1 MVSAGLSY
9 LASCDAAE
17 LPTAVQAETLCGL
30 ERAEAVHT
38 AARAKVLA
46 AFTAQNGYEADAA
59 FGPKTWLRA
68 QTKVTQGAA
77 AGAVAW
83 ATRLQAH
90 PAIATALA
98 HEEITASWARQI
110 CQWTDQLPGDH
121 RADADQIL
129 LAAATGDA
137 ATGDAATGDA
147 ATGDAAT
154 AGATLRDL
162 AGLAREM
169 IERAGRGQ
177 DDDDGGFGD
186 RSLWLQTTLGGAGT
200 VRGELTGR
208 CVAALAVVL
217 DALGKKRG
225 PEDTRSAP
233 QRRHDALEDACDRLI
248 RAGMIPG
255 RDGQSPQVQ
264 VHVDLA
270 TLRDLPGGSAAEA
283 SWTSAKSAAA
293 GVSGAVRLTG
303 PDAEAASCGAAI
315 VPVITGHL
323 DWTALDTL
331 TDLGLVTRHGHQGT
345 AGTTDPGTAG
355 PADWQRQ
362 RADLLRAAIDVLSGP
377 GGLASHL
384 RGSLLGRPF
393 TGLSQ
398 PLDIGRATRVIPP
411 HLHRALTIRDG
422 HCQFPGC
429 DQPPP
434 VCEAHHLMPWARGGP
449 TSLDNLTLLCRFHHL
464 IAVHHWGWTLTRSR
478 DGTTTAN
485 HPDGRSLH
493 GHQARAA

>member
-9 LASCDAAE
+9 LASCDAAQ

-30 ERAEAVHT
+30 ERAEGVHT

-90 PAIATALA
+90 PVIAAALA

-129 LAAATGDA
+129 LAAAT
-137 ATGDAATGDA
+137 
-147 ATGDAAT
+147 

-177 DDDDGGFGD
+177 DGDDGGFGD
-186 RSLWLQTTLGGAGT
+186 RALWLQTTLGGAGT

-208 CVAALAVVL
+208 CAAALAVIL

-225 PEDTRSAP
+225 PEDTRSAS

-255 RDGQSPQVQ
+255 RDGQPPQVQ

-293 GVSGAVRLTG
+293 GVPGAVRLTG

-323 DWTALDTL
+323 DWTALDNL
-331 TDLGLVTRHGHQGT
+331 TALWLDTRHGDAPAGPPARTPPHRPIGRVGGLSCCAPRSTCCPGRAGWLRTCVAACSAGRSAGCPSRSTSAAPPVSSRPICTGPFSSGT
-345 AGTTDPGTAG
+345 ATASSRAVTSRRRCAKPTT
-355 PADWQRQ
+355 
-362 RADLLRAAIDVLSGP
+362 
-377 GGLASHL
+377 
-384 RGSLLGRPF
+384 
-393 TGLSQ
+393 
-398 PLDIGRATRVIPP
+398 
-411 HLHRALTIRDG
+411 
-422 HCQFPGC
+422 
-429 DQPPP
+429 
-434 VCEAHHLMPWARGGP
+434 
-449 TSLDNLTLLCRFHHL
+449 
-464 IAVHHWGWTLTRSR
+464 
-478 DGTTTAN
+478 
-485 HPDGRSLH
+485 
-493 GHQARAA
+493 

>member
-1 MVSAGLSY
+1 VCTLTEPAVPASTAQALAMVSAGLSY
-9 LASCDAAE
+9 LASCDAAQ

-77 AGAVAW
+77 AGAVGW

-90 PAIATALA
+90 PVMASALA

-129 LAAATGDA
+129 LA
-137 ATGDAATGDA
+137 
-147 ATGDAAT
+147 AAT

-186 RSLWLQTTLGGAGT
+186 RSLWLHTTLGGAGT

-208 CVAALAVVL
+208 CAAALAVVL

-255 RDGQSPQVQ
+255 RDGQAPQVQ

-293 GVSGAVRLTG
+293 GVPGAVRLTG
-303 PDAEAASCGAAI
+303 PDAEAASCDAAI

-331 TDLGLVTRHGHQGT
+331 
-345 AGTTDPGTAG
+345 
-355 PADWQRQ
+355 ADRQRL

-434 VCEAHHLMPWARGGP
+434 VCEAHHLTPWARGGP
-449 TSLDNLTLLCRFHHL
+449 TSLDNLALLCRFHHL

-478 DGTTTAN
+478 DGTTTAH

-493 GHQARAA
+493 SHQPRAA

>member
-1 MVSAGLSY
+1 MCTLTEPAVPASTAQALAMVSAGLSY
-9 LASCDAAE
+9 LASCDAAQ

-46 AFTAQNGYEADAA
+46 AFAAQNGYEADAA

-83 ATRLQAH
+83 AARLQAH
-90 PAIATALA
+90 PIMATALA

-110 CQWTDQLPGDH
+110 CRWTDQLPGDH

-129 LAAATGDA
+129 LA
-137 ATGDAATGDA
+137 
-147 ATGDAAT
+147 AAT

-169 IERAGRGQ
+169 IERAGAGQ
-177 DDDDGGFGD
+177 DDDGGFGD
-186 RSLWLQTTLGGAGT
+186 RSLWLHTTLGGAGT

-208 CVAALAVVL
+208 CAAALAVVL

-255 RDGQSPQVQ
+255 RDGQAPQVQ

-270 TLRDLPGGSAAEA
+270 TLRDLPGGSVAEA
-283 SWTSAKSAAA
+283 TWTSAKSAAA
-293 GVSGAVRLTG
+293 GVPGAVRLTG
-303 PDAEAASCGAAI
+303 PDAEAASCDAAI

-331 TDLGLVTRHGHQGT
+331 TGLRT
-345 AGTTDPGTAG
+345 
-355 PADWQRQ
+355 
-362 RADLLRAAIDVLSGP
+362 DLLRAAIDVLSGP

-384 RGSLLGRPF
+384 RASLLGRPF

-434 VCEAHHLMPWARGGP
+434 VCEAHHLTPWARGGP
-449 TSLDNLTLLCRFHHL
+449 TSLDNLALLCRFHHL

-493 GHQARAA
+493 SHQARAA

>member
-9 LASCDAAE
+9 LASCDAAQ

-46 AFTAQNGYEADAA
+46 AFAAQNGYEADAA

-83 ATRLQAH
+83 AARLQAH
-90 PAIATALA
+90 PIMATALA

-121 RADADQIL
+121 QADADQIL
-129 LAAATGDA
+129 LA
-137 ATGDAATGDA
+137 
-147 ATGDAAT
+147 AAT

-169 IERAGRGQ
+169 IERAGAGQ
-177 DDDDGGFGD
+177 DDDGGFGD
-186 RSLWLQTTLGGAGT
+186 RSLWLHTTLGGAGT

-208 CVAALAVVL
+208 CAAALAVVL

-270 TLRDLPGGSAAEA
+270 TLRDLPGGSVAEA
-283 SWTSAKSAAA
+283 TWTSAKSAAA
-293 GVSGAVRLTG
+293 GVPGAVRLTG

-331 TDLGLVTRHGHQGT
+331 
-345 AGTTDPGTAG
+345 
-355 PADWQRQ
+355 ADRQRL

-434 VCEAHHLMPWARGGP
+434 VCEAHHLTPWARGGP
-449 TSLDNLTLLCRFHHL
+449 TSLDNLALLCRFHHL

-478 DGTTTAN
+478 DGTTTAH

-493 GHQARAA
+493 SHQARAA

>member
-1 MVSAGLSY
+1 MCTLTEPVEPASAAQALAMVSAGLSY
-9 LASCDAAE
+9 LASCDAAQ
-17 LPTAVQAETLCGL
+17 LPTAVQAETLCEL

-46 AFTAQNGYEADAA
+46 AFTAQHGYEADAA

-90 PAIATALA
+90 PVMATALA

-110 CQWTDQLPGDH
+110 CRWTDQLPGDH

-129 LAAATGDA
+129 LAAAT
-137 ATGDAATGDA
+137 
-147 ATGDAAT
+147 
-154 AGATLRDL
+154 AGTTLRDL

-177 DDDDGGFGD
+177 DGDDGGFGD

-208 CVAALAVVL
+208 CAAALAVVL

-255 RDGQSPQVQ
+255 RDGQAPQVQ

-293 GVSGAVRLTG
+293 GVPGAVRLTG

-331 TDLGLVTRHGHQGT
+331 TGLRT
-345 AGTTDPGTAG
+345 
-355 PADWQRQ
+355 
-362 RADLLRAAIDVLSGP
+362 DLLRAAIDVLSGP
-377 GGLASHL
+377 GGLASYL

-434 VCEAHHLMPWARGGP
+434 VCEAHHLTPWARGGP
-449 TSLDNLTLLCRFHHL
+449 TSLDNLALLCRFHHL

-478 DGTTTAN
+478 DGTITAH
-485 HPDGRSLH
+485 HPDGRGLPS
-493 GHQARAA
+493 HQARAA

>member
-17 LPTAVQAETLCGL
+17 LPTAVQAETLIGL

-68 QTKVTQGAA
+68 QTKVTPGAA

-83 ATRLQAH
+83 ASRLQAH
-90 PAIATALA
+90 RVMATALA
-98 HEEITASWARQI
+98 HGEITASWARQI
-110 CQWTDQLPGDH
+110 CQWTDQLPEDH

-129 LAAATGDA
+129 LGAATG
-137 ATGDAATGDA
+137 
-147 ATGDAAT
+147 
-154 AGATLRDL
+154 GATLRDL

-169 IERAGRGQ
+169 IERAGSGQ
-177 DDDDGGFGD
+177 DGDDGGFGD
-186 RSLWLQTTLGGAGT
+186 RALWLQTTLGGAGT

-208 CVAALAVVL
+208 CAAALAVVL

-248 RAGMIPG
+248 RAGMIPS
-255 RDGQSPQVQ
+255 RDGQPPQVQ

-270 TLRDLPGGSAAEA
+270 TLRGLPGASAAEA
-283 SWTSAKSAAA
+283 SWTSARSAAA
-293 GVSGAVRLTG
+293 GVPGAVWLTG

-315 VPVITGHL
+315 VPVITSHL
-323 DWTALDTL
+323 DWTALA
-331 TDLGLVTRHGHQGT
+331 DLDDLADLWLNTRHGDG
-345 AGTTDPGTAG
+345 PGQPIGPDAPAG
-355 PADWQRQ
+355 PAHPDAVAPADQPHL
-362 RADLLRAAIDVLSGP
+362 RATLLRAATDVLSGP

-384 RGSLLGRPF
+384 RGRLLGRPF

-411 HLHRALTIRDG
+411 QLHRALTIRDR

-434 VCEAHHLMPWARGGP
+434 VCEAHHLTPWAQGGP
-449 TSLDNLTLLCRFHHL
+449 TSLDNLALLCRFHHL
-464 IAVHHWGWTLTRSR
+464 IAVHRWGWTLTRSR
-478 DGTTTAN
+478 DGTTTATN
-485 HPDGRSLH
+485 PDGRSLH
-493 GHQARAA
+493 SHRARAA

>member
-1 MVSAGLSY
+1 
-9 LASCDAAE
+9 
-17 LPTAVQAETLCGL
+17 
-30 ERAEAVHT
+30 VHT

-90 PAIATALA
+90 PAIAAALA

-129 LAAATGDA
+129 LAAATGA
-137 ATGDAATGDA
+137 AATGDA

-233 QRRHDALEDACDRLI
+233 QRRHDALEDACDRLM

-345 AGTTDPGTAG
+345 AGTMGTTDPGTAG
-355 PADWQRQ
+355 PADRQRQ

-464 IAVHHWGWTLTRSR
+464 IAVHHWGWTLTRSP

>member
-9 LASCDAAE
+9 LASCDAAQ

-46 AFTAQNGYEADAA
+46 AFTAQHGYEADAA
-59 FGPKTWLRA
+59 FGPKTWLPA

-83 ATRLQAH
+83 ASRLQAH
-90 PAIATALA
+90 PVMATALA

-137 ATGDAATGDA
+137 AT
-147 ATGDAAT
+147 
-154 AGATLRDL
+154 AGAALRDL
-162 AGLAREM
+162 AGLAQEM

-186 RSLWLQTTLGGAGT
+186 RSLWLHTTLGGAGT
-200 VRGELTGR
+200 VRGELTDR
-208 CVAALAVVL
+208 CAAALAVVL

-283 SWTSAKSAAA
+283 SWTSATLP
-293 GVSGAVRLTG
+293 VPP
-303 PDAEAASCGAAI
+303 PDRRS
-315 VPVITGHL
+315 P
-323 DWTALDTL
+323 
-331 TDLGLVTRHGHQGT
+331 LGL
-345 AGTTDPGTAG
+345 DPD
-355 PADWQRQ
+355 P
-362 RADLLRAAIDVLSGP
+362 
-377 GGLASHL
+377 
-384 RGSLLGRPF
+384 
-393 TGLSQ
+393 
-398 PLDIGRATRVIPP
+398 
-411 HLHRALTIRDG
+411 
-422 HCQFPGC
+422 
-429 DQPPP
+429 
-434 VCEAHHLMPWARGGP
+434 
-449 TSLDNLTLLCRFHHL
+449 
-464 IAVHHWGWTLTRSR
+464 
-478 DGTTTAN
+478 
-485 HPDGRSLH
+485 
-493 GHQARAA
+493 

>member
-1 MVSAGLSY
+1 
-9 LASCDAAE
+9 
-17 LPTAVQAETLCGL
+17 
-30 ERAEAVHT
+30 VHT

-90 PAIATALA
+90 PAIAAALA

-129 LAAATGDA
+129 LAAATGDAATGDA

-233 QRRHDALEDACDRLI
+233 QRRHDALEDACDRLM

-345 AGTTDPGTAG
+345 AGTMGTTDPGTAG
-355 PADWQRQ
+355 PADRQRQ

-464 IAVHHWGWTLTRSR
+464 IAVHHWGWTLTRSP

>member
-9 LASCDAAE
+9 LASCDAAQ
-17 LPTAVQAETLCGL
+17 LPTAVQAETLSGL

-77 AGAVAW
+77 AGAIAW

-90 PAIATALA
+90 PVMATALA

-110 CQWTDQLPGDH
+110 CRWTDQLPGDH

-129 LAAATGDA
+129 LA
-137 ATGDAATGDA
+137 
-147 ATGDAAT
+147 AAT

-177 DDDDGGFGD
+177 DGDDGGFGD
-186 RSLWLQTTLGGAGT
+186 RSLWLHTTLGGAGT

-208 CVAALAVVL
+208 CAAALAVVL

-283 SWTSAKSAAA
+283 SWTPAKSAAA
-293 GVSGAVRLTG
+293 GVPGAVRLTG

-323 DWTALDTL
+323 DGTALDTL
-331 TDLGLVTRHGHQGT
+331 TDR
-345 AGTTDPGTAG
+345 
-355 PADWQRQ
+355 QRL

-398 PLDIGRATRVIPP
+398 PLDIGRATRVVPP

-434 VCEAHHLMPWARGGP
+434 VCEAHHLTPWARGGP

-493 GHQARAA
+493 SHQARAA

>member
-9 LASCDAAE
+9 LASCDAAQ
-17 LPTAVQAETLCGL
+17 LPAAVQAETLCGL
-30 ERAEAVHT
+30 ERAEGVHT

-90 PAIATALA
+90 PVIAAALA

-129 LAAATGDA
+129 LAAAT
-137 ATGDAATGDA
+137 
-147 ATGDAAT
+147 

-177 DDDDGGFGD
+177 DGDDGDDGGFGD
-186 RSLWLQTTLGGAGT
+186 RALWLHTTLGGAGT

-208 CVAALAVVL
+208 CAAALAVIL

-255 RDGQSPQVQ
+255 RDGQPPQVQ

-293 GVSGAVRLTG
+293 GVPGAVRLTG

-323 DWTALDTL
+323 DWTALDNL
-331 TDLGLVTRHGHQGT
+331 TALWLDTRHGD
-345 AGTTDPGTAG
+345 APAG
-355 PADWQRQ
+355 PADPDAAPPPDRPRR
-362 RADLLRAAIDVLSGP
+362 RAELLRAAIDVLSGP
-377 GGLASHL
+377 GGLASYL

-393 TGLSQ
+393 SGLSQ

-411 HLHRALTIRDG
+411 HLHRALLIRDG
-422 HCQFPGC
+422 RCQFPGC

-434 VCEAHHLMPWARGGP
+434 VCEAHHLTPWAQGGP
-449 TSLDNLTLLCRFHHL
+449 TSLDNLALLCRFHHL
-464 IAVHHWGWTLTRSR
+464 IAVHHWGWTLIRSR
-478 DGTTTAN
+478 DGTTTAH

-493 GHQARAA
+493 SHQARAA

>member
-1 MVSAGLSY
+1 MCTSTEPAGPTCTGQALAMVSAGLSY
-9 LASCDAAE
+9 LASCDAAQ

-83 ATRLQAH
+83 AARLQAH
-90 PAIATALA
+90 PVMATALA

-129 LAAATGDA
+129 LAAAT
-137 ATGDAATGDA
+137 
-147 ATGDAAT
+147 

-177 DDDDGGFGD
+177 DGDDGGFGD
-186 RSLWLQTTLGGAGT
+186 RALWLQTTLGGAGT

-208 CVAALAVVL
+208 CAAALAVVL
-217 DALGKKRG
+217 DALGRKRG

-248 RAGMIPG
+248 RAGVIPG
-255 RDGQSPQVQ
+255 RDGQPPQVQ

-303 PDAEAASCGAAI
+303 PDAEAASCDAAI

-323 DWTALDTL
+323 DWTALDNL
-331 TDLGLVTRHGHQGT
+331 TALGLDTPR
-345 AGTTDPGTAG
+345 PR
-355 PADWQRQ
+355 PR
-362 RADLLRAAIDVLSGP
+362 P
-377 GGLASHL
+377 
-384 RGSLLGRPF
+384 GRPAR
-393 TGLSQ
+393 
-398 PLDIGRATRVIPP
+398 PGRRPT
-411 HLHRALTIRDG
+411 
-422 HCQFPGC
+422 
-429 DQPPP
+429 
-434 VCEAHHLMPWARGGP
+434 ARSAAP
-449 TSLDNLTLLCRFHHL
+449 
-464 IAVHHWGWTLTRSR
+464 
-478 DGTTTAN
+478 
-485 HPDGRSLH
+485 
-493 GHQARAA
+493 AR

>member
-1 MVSAGLSY
+1 
-9 LASCDAAE
+9 
-17 LPTAVQAETLCGL
+17 
-30 ERAEAVHT
+30 VHT

-233 QRRHDALEDACDRLI
+233 QRRHDALEDACDRLM

-345 AGTTDPGTAG
+345 AGTMGTTDPGTAG
-355 PADWQRQ
+355 PADRQRQ

-464 IAVHHWGWTLTRSR
+464 IAVHHWGWTLTRSP

>member
-9 LASCDAAE
+9 LASCDAAQ

-46 AFTAQNGYEADAA
+46 AFTAQHGYEADAA

-68 QTKVTQGAA
+68 HTKVTQGAA

-90 PAIATALA
+90 PVMATALA

-129 LAAATGDA
+129 LAAATG
-137 ATGDAATGDA
+137 
-147 ATGDAAT
+147 
-154 AGATLRDL
+154 GATLRDL

-177 DDDDGGFGD
+177 DDDGGFGD
-186 RSLWLQTTLGGAGT
+186 RSLWLHTTLGGAGT

-208 CVAALAVVL
+208 CAAALAVVL

-293 GVSGAVRLTG
+293 GVPGAVRLTG

-345 AGTTDPGTAG
+345 ATAGTTDPGTAG
-355 PADWQRQ
+355 PGSAGPADRQRL

-398 PLDIGRATRVIPP
+398 PLDIGRAARVIPP

-434 VCEAHHLMPWARGGP
+434 VCEAHHLTPWAQGGP

-485 HPDGRSLH
+485 HRDGRSLH
-493 GHQARAA
+493 SHQARAA

>member
-1 MVSAGLSY
+1 VPASTAQALAMVSAGLSY
-9 LASCDAAE
+9 LASCDAAQ

-30 ERAEAVHT
+30 EQAEAVHT

-83 ATRLQAH
+83 AARLQAH
-90 PAIATALA
+90 PVMATALA
-98 HEEITASWARQI
+98 QEEITASWARQI
-110 CQWTDQLPGDH
+110 CQWTDQLPADH

-129 LAAATGDA
+129 LG
-137 ATGDAATGDA
+137 
-147 ATGDAAT
+147 AAT

-169 IERAGRGQ
+169 IERAGHGQ

-186 RSLWLQTTLGGAGT
+186 RSLWLHTTLGGAGT

-208 CVAALAVVL
+208 CAAALAVVL
-217 DALGKKRG
+217 AALGKKRG

-255 RDGQSPQVQ
+255 RDGQAPQVQ

-293 GVSGAVRLTG
+293 GVPGAVRLTG

-323 DWTALDTL
+323 DWTALDTAL
-331 TDLGLVTRHGHQGT
+331 DTL
-345 AGTTDPGTAG
+345 
-355 PADWQRQ
+355 ADRQRL

-429 DQPPP
+429 DQPPS
-434 VCEAHHLMPWARGGP
+434 VCEAHHLTPWARGGP
-449 TSLDNLTLLCRFHHL
+449 TSLDNLALLCRFHHL

-478 DGTTTAN
+478 DGTTTAH

-493 GHQARAA
+493 SHQARAA

>member
-1 MVSAGLSY
+1 MCTLGETAVPNSPERALAMVSAGLGY

-17 LPTAVQAETLCGL
+17 LPTAVQADTLSEL

-38 AARAKVLA
+38 AARARVLA

-68 QTKVTQGAA
+68 RTKVTQGAA

-83 ATRLQAH
+83 AICLQAH
-90 PAIATALA
+90 PVMATALA
-98 HEEITASWARQI
+98 QGEISASWARQI

-129 LAAATGDA
+129 LAAAT
-137 ATGDAATGDA
+137 
-147 ATGDAAT
+147 
-154 AGATLRDL
+154 AGATLHDL

-177 DDDDGGFGD
+177 DGDDGGFGD
-186 RSLWLQTTLGGAGT
+186 RALWLQTTLGGAGT
-200 VRGELTGR
+200 VRGELTGQ
-208 CVAALAVVL
+208 CAAALAVVL

-255 RDGQSPQVQ
+255 RDGQPPQVQ

-270 TLRDLPGGSAAEA
+270 TLRGLPGGSAAEA
-283 SWTSAKSAAA
+283 SWTSARSAAV
-293 GVSGAVRLTG
+293 GVPGAVWLSG

-315 VPVITGHL
+315 SPVITGHL
-323 DWTALDTL
+323 DWTALDDL
-331 TDLGLVTRHGHQGT
+331 TDLWLDTRHGDGQGH
-345 AGTTDPGTAG
+345 DPAG
-355 PADWQRQ
+355 PDDVAPANRPRL
-362 RADLLRAAIDVLSGP
+362 RANLLRAAIDVLSGP
-377 GGLASHL
+377 GGLASYL

-393 TGLSQ
+393 TGMSQ

-411 HLHRALTIRDG
+411 HLHRALAIRDG

-434 VCEAHHLMPWARGGP
+434 VCEAHHLTPWAQGGV

-464 IAVHHWGWTLTRSR
+464 IAVHHWGWTLARSR
-478 DGTTTAN
+478 DGTITAH

-493 GHQARAA
+493 SHQARAA

>member
-9 LASCDAAE
+9 LASCDAAQ

-46 AFTAQNGYEADAA
+46 AFTAQHGYEADAA

-83 ATRLQAH
+83 AARLQAH
-90 PAIATALA
+90 PVMATALA
-98 HEEITASWARQI
+98 REEITASWARQI
-110 CQWTDQLPGDH
+110 CRWTDQLPGDH

-129 LAAATGDA
+129 LAV
-137 ATGDAATGDA
+137 

-162 AGLAREM
+162 AGLAQEM

-177 DDDDGGFGD
+177 DGDDGGFGD

-208 CVAALAVVL
+208 CAAALAVVL
-217 DALGKKRG
+217 DALGKRRG

-255 RDGQSPQVQ
+255 RDGQAPQVQ

-293 GVSGAVRLTG
+293 GVPGAVRLTG
-303 PDAEAASCGAAI
+303 PDAEAASCAAAI

-331 TDLGLVTRHGHQGT
+331 TGLRTE
-345 AGTTDPGTAG
+345 
-355 PADWQRQ
+355 
-362 RADLLRAAIDVLSGP
+362 LLRLTAARRDRRVVRAGRA
-377 GGLASHL
+377 GLAPARQPARPAVH
-384 RGSLLGRPF
+384 RVVPAARHRPRHPRHPAPPAPGPHHPGRPLPVP
-393 TGLSQ
+393 GL
-398 PLDIGRATRVIPP
+398 
-411 HLHRALTIRDG
+411 
-422 HCQFPGC
+422 
-429 DQPPP
+429 
-434 VCEAHHLMPWARGGP
+434 
-449 TSLDNLTLLCRFHHL
+449 
-464 IAVHHWGWTLTRSR
+464 
-478 DGTTTAN
+478 
-485 HPDGRSLH
+485 
-493 GHQARAA
+493 

>member
-9 LASCDAAE
+9 LASRDAAQ

-83 ATRLQAH
+83 ASRLQAH
-90 PAIATALA
+90 PVMATALA

-129 LAAATGDA
+129 LAAAT
-137 ATGDAATGDA
+137 
-147 ATGDAAT
+147 
-154 AGATLRDL
+154 AGAALRDL

-177 DDDDGGFGD
+177 DGDDGGFGD
-186 RSLWLQTTLGGAGT
+186 RALWLQTTLGGAGT
-200 VRGELTGR
+200 VRGDLTGQ
-208 CVAALAVVL
+208 CAAALAVVL

-255 RDGQSPQVQ
+255 RDGQPPQVQ

-270 TLRDLPGGSAAEA
+270 SLRDLPGGSAAEA

-293 GVSGAVRLTG
+293 GLPGAVRLTG

-331 TDLGLVTRHGHQGT
+331 TALWLDTRHGH
-345 AGTTDPGTAG
+345 AAAG
-355 PADWQRQ
+355 PAGPDAAPPPDRPRL

-377 GGLASHL
+377 GGLASYL

-434 VCEAHHLMPWARGGP
+434 VCEAHHLTPWAQGGA

-485 HPDGRSLH
+485 HPDGRSLPS
-493 GHQARAA
+493 HQARAA

>member
-9 LASCDAAE
+9 LASCDAAQ

-83 ATRLQAH
+83 AARLQAH
-90 PAIATALA
+90 PVMATALA
-98 HEEITASWARQI
+98 REEITASWARQI

-129 LAAATGDA
+129 LAV
-137 ATGDAATGDA
+137 

-177 DDDDGGFGD
+177 DGDDGGFGD
-186 RSLWLQTTLGGAGT
+186 RSVWLQTTLGGAGT
-200 VRGELTGR
+200 VRGELTGQ
-208 CVAALAVVL
+208 CAAALAVVL

-255 RDGQSPQVQ
+255 RDGQAPQVQ

-293 GVSGAVRLTG
+293 GVPGAVRLTG

-331 TDLGLVTRHGHQGT
+331 TGLRT
-345 AGTTDPGTAG
+345 
-355 PADWQRQ
+355 
-362 RADLLRAAIDVLSGP
+362 DLLRAAIDVLSGP

-434 VCEAHHLMPWARGGP
+434 VCEAHHLTPWARGGR
-449 TSLDNLTLLCRFHHL
+449 TSLDNLALLCRFHHL

-478 DGTTTAN
+478 DGTTTAH
-485 HPDGRSLH
+485 HPDGRSLPS
-493 GHQARAA
+493 HQARAA

>member
-1 MVSAGLSY
+1 M
-9 LASCDAAE
+9 
-17 LPTAVQAETLCGL
+17 LPPEQS
-30 ERAEAVHT
+30 
-38 AARAKVLA
+38 
-46 AFTAQNGYEADAA
+46 
-59 FGPKTWLRA
+59 
-68 QTKVTQGAA
+68 
-77 AGAVAW
+77 AW

-90 PAIATALA
+90 PVMATALA
-98 HEEITASWARQI
+98 HGEITASWARQI

-121 RADADQIL
+121 RAAADQIL
-129 LAAATGDA
+129 VA
-137 ATGDAATGDA
+137 
-147 ATGDAAT
+147 AAT

-186 RSLWLQTTLGGAGT
+186 RSLWLQTTLRGAGT

-208 CVAALAVVL
+208 CAAALAVVL

-293 GVSGAVRLTG
+293 GVPGAVWLTG
-303 PDAEAASCGAAI
+303 PDAEAASCSAAI

-331 TDLGLVTRHGHQGT
+331 AGLELATRHGHQGT
-345 AGTTDPGTAG
+345 AATDTTDPGTAG
-355 PADWQRQ
+355 PADRQ
-362 RADLLRAAIDVLSGP
+362 RLRTDLLRAAIDVLSGP

-411 HLHRALTIRDG
+411 HLHRALTLRDG

-434 VCEAHHLMPWARGGP
+434 VCEAHHLTAWARGGP

-478 DGTTTAN
+478 DGTTTAK

-493 GHQARAA
+493 SHQARAA